1 MRYALVLLATVGTAA
16 IAQPAPQTAPTPAE
30 EAAAR
35 AAANALPDTPGTGA
49 YPALKE
55 VDSTLADHVVYR
67 PANLKALGSRKLGVL
82 VWGNGGCREDGAS
95 ARFHL
100 AEIASHGYLVIA
112 PGKIMSGPGA
122 SPAPQ
127 TAAPAPGAPKL
138 AVVTTAEDVRA
149 GISWA
154 LNENGR
160 KGSPYYHR
168 IDAKMIAVAGHSC
181 GGLQALQVAGDP
193 RISAVIVHNSGV
205 FADGSNP
212 IAGMTVDKSLLKT
225 LHTPVLYVL
234 GGPGD
239 VAYPNGT
246 DDVRKIEHVPVMLAD
261 LNVGHGGT
269 FRQPNGGLVAQ
280 VAVRWLDWQLRHD
293 ATAAKTFK
301 GKDCGLCTDKQWTV
315 EKKRID

>member
-1 MRYALVLLATVGTAA
+1 M
-16 IAQPAPQTAPTPAE
+16 
-30 EAAAR
+30 
-35 AAANALPDTPGTGA
+35 PDTPGTGP

-55 VDSTLADHVVYR
+55 MDSTLADHVVYR
-67 PANLKALGSRKLGVL
+67 PVDLKALGTGKLGVL
-82 VWGNGGCREDGAS
+82 VWGNGGCRDDGAS

-112 PGKIMSGPGA
+112 PGKILSGPGA
-122 SPAPQ
+122 AAVPQSRPAS
-127 TAAPAPGAPKL
+127 ADRL

-149 GISWA
+149 GIGWA
-154 LNENGR
+154 LAENGR
-160 KGSPYYHR
+160 KGSPYYGR
-168 IDAKMIAVAGHSC
+168 IDPKMVAVAGHSC

-205 FADGSNP
+205 FTDGSNP

-239 VAYPNGT
+239 IAYPNGT

-269 FRQPNGGLVAQ
+269 FREPNGGAVAQ
-280 VAVRWLDWQLRHD
+280 VSVKWLDWQLRGD

-301 GKDCGLCTDKQWTV
+301 GKDCGLCTDKTWTV